1 MNNNYTFSNFEIEDL
16 LNNHAYEIAEL
27 LENTYN
33 EINIELKEVTQDDK
47 Q

>member
-1 MNNNYTFSNFEIEDL
+1 MTDTFTFTELDIEDL

-27 LENTYN
+27 LEKTYEDIDKELREVEVN
-33 EINIELKEVTQDDK
+33 EK